1 MDGKRINYEPIFVSE
16 EENEIINDIRS
27 LEFGKILINIQ
38 NGVMVNKEITRTVRN
53 IHKKNNIPN
62 NNGNNNNPNNSSLD
76 NYS

>member
-1 MDGKRINYEPIFVSE
+1 MNGKRINYEPIFVSD

-38 NGVMVNKEITRTVRN
+38 NGVMINKEITRTVRN

-62 NNGNNNNPNNSSLD
+62 DNPNNSSLD
-76 NYS
+76 NYN